1 MQIDLPTDQQ
11 TLIENLVA
19 SGRYSTVQDAISE
32 AIHLLV
38 AQEELREKIQTGIDQ
53 ANRGEL
59 LDHETVFVRLRSIAA
74 ADQRAE

>member
-11 TLIENLVA
+11 ALVESLVA

-38 AQEELREKIQTGIDQ
+38 AQEELREKIQTGVDQ
-53 ANRGEL
+53 ADRGEL
-59 LDHETVFVRLRSIAA
+59 LDHETVFAQLRSIAT